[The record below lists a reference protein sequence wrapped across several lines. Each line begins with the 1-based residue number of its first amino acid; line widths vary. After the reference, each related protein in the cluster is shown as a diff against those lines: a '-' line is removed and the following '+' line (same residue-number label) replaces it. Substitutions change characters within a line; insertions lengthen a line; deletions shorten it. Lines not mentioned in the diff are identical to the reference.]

1 VSASPGTAAGAPTL
15 GVDTDRPLEERP
27 LEDRPVRRSTPS
39 GAGEDVSPAAPDRR
53 LALARH
59 LIPILNR
66 ALPRDGGLTVE
77 LAEPGAGVPVMGDG
91 APRARA
97 IVRDPDALG
106 RLLSPPLPDTFAEAY
121 VRGDLEI
128 EGDVRTAIKAAEAI
142 DFRRLGPTDARRA
155 ARWGF
160 ELAQTT
166 NRATSRGRVAVLAGR
181 RHSPARDQAAIRF
194 HYDVGNDF
202 YALWLDHRMTYSCAY
217 FASHD
222 ETLDDAQ
229 EAKLELIC
237 RKLDLRT
244 GQRLLDIGCG
254 WGSLINYAADRNGVH
269 AVGITLSE
277 QQAQLANARAEA
289 IGLGDQSRA
298 EVLDYR
304 SAGTLGEF
312 DAVAS
317 VGMFEHVG
325 RENLA
330 AYFAAAYGAVKPGGL
345 FLNHGIASGDGRGP
359 LAARLRSRGS
369 HFVERYV
376 FPDGE
381 LLPIE
386 ETIRVARAAGFEVI
400 DVQSLQPHYALTL
413 AAWVNGLELNWDAAV
428 ARSSDEIARTWRLYM
443 SAARLGFERGRL
455 DVFQVLLA
463 RPLGRERPA
472 PRALR
477 RWW

>member
-1 VSASPGTAAGAPTL
+1 MTAPAGPAGSAPTADIEVDVRQPSDQRPVASPAPVREPEKATAAAT
-15 GVDTDRPLEERP
+15 
-27 LEDRPVRRSTPS
+27 
-39 GAGEDVSPAAPDRR
+39 PDRR

-59 LIPILNR
+59 IVPILNR
-66 ALPRDGGLTVE
+66 ALPRNGGLTVE
-77 LAEPGAGVPVMGDG
+77 LAEPGSGVPVMGSG
-91 APRARA
+91 APRSRA

-106 RLLSPPLPDTFAEAY
+106 RLLSPPVPDTFGEAY

-128 EGDVRTAIKAAEAI
+128 EGDVRSAIQAADAI
-142 DFRRLGPTDARRA
+142 DLRRLGPTDARRA

-160 ELAQTT
+160 ELAQASGRPT
-166 NRATSRGRVAVLAGR
+166 AAGRVAALTGK
-181 RHSPARDQAAIRF
+181 RHSPARDMAAIRS

-222 ETLDDAQ
+222 QPLDAAQ
-229 EAKLELIC
+229 DAKLELIC

-254 WGSLINYAADRNGVH
+254 WGSLINYAADRHGVD
-269 AVGITLSE
+269 AVGVTLSE
-277 QQAQLANARAEA
+277 QQASLANARADA
-289 IGLGDQSRA
+289 IGLGDRSRA

-304 SAGTLGEF
+304 AAATLGEF

-325 RENLA
+325 RANLA
-330 AYFAAAYGAVKPGGL
+330 AYFAAAYGVVKPGGL
-345 FLNHGIASGDGRGP
+345 FLSHGIASGRGR
-359 LAARLRSRGS
+359 AAFSERLRPGTS
-369 HFVERYV
+369 HFVERHV

-386 ETIRVARAAGFEVI
+386 ETIRVARAAGFEVL

-413 AAWVNGLELNWDAAV
+413 AAWVKALELNWTKAV
-428 ARSSDEIARTWRLYM
+428 ARSNDEIARTWRLYM
-443 SAARLGFERGRL
+443 SAARLGFERGEL
-455 DVFQVLLA
+455 DVFQVLFA
-463 RPLGRERPA
+463 RPLDKQRPA

-477 RWW
+477 PWW